1 MQDVVKYGTGTQL
14 QLDNIPVA
22 GKTGTTDAYND
33 LWFAGYTP
41 YYTCAVWSGYDNNEK
56 LPDSY
61 MYRNFHKI
69 LWRKIMSRIH
79 EDLPYKDF
87 QAPDTVEKTTVCAR
101 TLKLA
106 NYNCPTV
113 TEYMDVAN
121 LPTERCSGDHSNAY
135 QHPQDNESGYSDSD
149 YDSDDRAS
157 YGCGNKSL

>member
-1 MQDVVKYGTGTQL
+1 
-14 QLDNIPVA
+14 
-22 GKTGTTDAYND
+22 
-33 LWFAGYTP
+33 
-41 YYTCAVWSGYDNNEK
+41 
-56 LPDSY
+56 
-61 MYRNFHKI
+61 
-69 LWRKIMSRIH
+69 MSRIH

-135 QHPQDNESGYSDSD
+135 QHPQDNESGYSDYDSD
-149 YDSDDRAS
+149 YDSDDNYEEDNYDSLDESENYDENSQDNSGES
-157 YGCGNKSL
+157 YQSENDDDDDHYDSDDHKEDETDDYSYDSDSDEIHSDDHNGW